1 VSRSFITSSSHRV
14 LGAKYRLVR
23 PLVAGGM
30 GTVWIAEHLS
40 LRSAVA
46 VKLLSREIAE
56 TEEGEQRFLRE
67 ARTAASLRSPHVVQ
81 ILDHGV
87 DAGTPYIVMELLDG
101 ESLATR
107 LQREQQLGPVQ
118 TERIVRHVARA
129 VGRAHEAGIAHRDLK
144 PSNIFIVANDE
155 EELVKVLDFG
165 IAKTSEEW
173 TSALAGRTRTGTFL
187 GTPGYVSPEQAE
199 GARTVDY
206 RTDIWSLGVIAFEC
220 LLGRPPFVGESF
232 GSLLLAIC
240 SRPLPVPSEHGPL
253 PRGFDEWFA
262 RACARDPE
270 QRFQSAREASNELRR
285 LLDLSGGEASGPGL
299 ASGELRPEE
308 PVRPRLDLLAESV
321 ASGVSS
327 RPPFGMSAGAASVA
341 PFGSTAVSSGSG
353 IAPRREQRRGRW
365 VILASALGIVALGLL
380 ARSCFDS
387 HEPKPLEV
395 MAQEALRPKPVASMP
410 AAGAAAPEAP
420 SGLVVVP
427 ASLPELPLPEPSMP
441 EPSPLEGGTLGTAA
455 AELAPAAK
463 ATPRAERR
471 VRWLRPA
478 SAAARPAEA
487 RAPAS
492 HRAPTPPA
500 TSSINLGLVPPEPA
514 PSRSAP

>member
-1 VSRSFITSSSHRV
+1 MSRSFITSSSHRV
-14 LGAKYRLVR
+14 LGEKYRLVR

-155 EELVKVLDFG
+155 DELVKVLDFG

-240 SRPLPVPSEHGPL
+240 SRPLPIPSEHGPL

-262 RACARDPE
+262 RACAREPE

-285 LLDLSGGEASGPGL
+285 LLDLSGGEESGAGL
-299 ASGELRPEE
+299 AAGEPRLAE

-327 RPPFGMSAGAASVA
+327 GVSSGASSPPPFGMSAGGAASVA
-341 PFGSTAVSSGSG
+341 PFGSTAVSSSSG
-353 IAPRREQRRGRW
+353 IPPRREQRRSRW
-365 VILASALGIVALGLL
+365 VVLASALGIVVLGLL

-387 HEPKPLEV
+387 HDPQPLEV
-395 MAQEALRPKPVASMP
+395 MAQEALRPKPVASVP
-410 AAGAAAPEAP
+410 AVAASAPEAA
-420 SGLVVVP
+420 SSLVVAP
-427 ASLPELPLPEPSMP
+427 PSLPEPSTPQPSTAAPPTAAPSP
-441 EPSPLEGGTLGTAA
+441 EPSP
-455 AELAPAAK
+455 P
-463 ATPRAERR
+463 ERR

-478 SAAARPAEA
+478 SAAARPAAE
-487 RAPAS
+487 RSPAS
-492 HRAPTPPA
+492 HRAPTAPA
-500 TSSINLGLVPPEPA
+500 TSSINLGLVPPEPS